1 MAVSSRGRRVSSA
14 ATGRANESAEALEG
28 SQSRPAPVPASSTRL
43 LSCNIYLLRR
53 GEEGTALAHLPG
65 GTTLR
70 IDGVQNS
77 RLIVLPTSPKE
88 PLWFSAL
95 VPYLEDSAVG
105 RIPAPLSQVAAGLLV
120 CELDGRA
127 FVLSFG
133 LGHVYVKKAAV
144 ESHFGRRVTMNVVP
158 PDKVVELGARQIFAT
173 FHHVNERAPTASA
186 HRSFGIEGE
195 RDVVSVV
202 EGVPG
207 RPSRLGE
214 LVRGGTALSISIPP
228 SQLAGALKESLRLF
242 SLPNQFAEWSEY
254 DNLSP
259 VAHAETKA
267 LLDERLSRHLAQKPG
282 DLILAAPDR
291 EALPSGVF
299 FHLGRRSKSPVL
311 RPTLYPNAFY
321 EQVDAVPSIDDAKRI
336 AVHFYDSDRMD
347 LGVSTS
353 IYDCIAYETRLKKTA
368 YVLWSGGWY
377 EGGLDFI
384 QRVRNRL
391 ATIKGPRHPLPP
403 WRGDVVEEEYNR
415 SVENASRRFKN
426 LDRKLVRYGAGA
438 SKFEFCDI
446 AHMASKT
453 LYFVKRYSS
462 SSTMSHLAEQVRRTS
477 ELFFSQDPAYR
488 NAMRKA
494 GLLVPKERP
503 RHGDWTLCL
512 VVMGRELQELP
523 LFAQC
528 GIARLV
534 RDLERAQHAVCAQ
547 KV

>member
-1 MAVSSRGRRVSSA
+1 VADVPGISPLPPPVDSK
-14 ATGRANESAEALEG
+14 RA
-28 SQSRPAPVPASSTRL
+28 
-43 LSCNIYLLRR
+43 LSCNVYLLRR
-53 GEEGTALAHLPG
+53 GEEATALSPLPVG
-65 GTTLR
+65 AALR
-70 IDGVQNS
+70 IDGLQNC
-77 RLIVLPTSPKE
+77 RLVVLPTTPKE
-88 PLWFSAL
+88 PTWFTTFA
-95 VPYLEDSAVG
+95 PYLEDSG
-105 RIPAPLSQVAAGLLV
+105 PSRISRPISQPAAGLV
-120 CELDGRA
+120 ICEVDART

-133 LGHVYVKKAAV
+133 LGHVYIKKAAV

-207 RPSRLGE
+207 KPSRLGE
-214 LVRGGTALSISIPP
+214 SVRGGTALSISIPP
-228 SQLAGALKESLRLF
+228 PQLAGALKESLRLF
-242 SLPNQFAEWSEY
+242 ALPNQFAEWSEY
-254 DNLSP
+254 DNLSA
-259 VAHAETKA
+259 VANAETKA
-267 LLDERLSRHLAQKPG
+267 LLDERLSQHLAPKPG

-291 EALPSGVF
+291 EALPPGVF
-299 FHLGRRSKSPVL
+299 FHIGRRSKNPVL
-311 RPTLYPNAFY
+311 RPTLYPNSFY
-321 EQVDAVPSIDDAKRI
+321 EQVDGVPTIDDAKRI

-347 LGVSTS
+347 LGVSIA

-384 QRVRNRL
+384 KRVRNRL
-391 ATIKGPRHPLPP
+391 STIKAPKHPLPP

-415 SVENASRRFKN
+415 SVEDAGRGFKN
-426 LDRKLVRYGAGA
+426 LDRKLVRYGAGT

-446 AHMASKT
+446 AHVASKT

-462 SSTMSHLAEQVRRTS
+462 SSTMSHLVEQVRRTS
-477 ELFFSQDPAYR
+477 ELFFSPDPAYR

-512 VVMGRELQELP
+512 VVMGRELKELP